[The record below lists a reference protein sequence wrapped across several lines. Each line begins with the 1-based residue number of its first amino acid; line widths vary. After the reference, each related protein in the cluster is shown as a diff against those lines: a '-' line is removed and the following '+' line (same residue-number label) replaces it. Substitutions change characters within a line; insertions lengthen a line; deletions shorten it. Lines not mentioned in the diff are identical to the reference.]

1 VSKFDVNKII
11 EESLCE
17 INIGII
23 GDKVYDKLHPENP
36 NSPENIAFKHA
47 QGFSKASNEGD
58 IEKTRFHAAGL
69 RRFFSKGDSK
79 EADQLRQE
87 TVKEATKSNSKAL
100 TYGSDE
106 YTKLAKEQSES
117 GSKEAMEKAVKSD
130 AAKAAAKKVAEE
142 NEIKAASVLSHLGK
156 SARKVGS
163 REAMKTA
170 VANDAAKAT
179 AKKAAE
185 EEDTTSVLSHLGK
198 SARKVGDDVKS
209 FGHKVADHLN
219 NLDYGKTGMLA
230 GGAIAAGLGA
240 LALRRRMKNAQRG

>member
-142 NEIKAASVLSHLGK
+142 NEIKAASAASK
-156 SARKVGS
+156 A
-163 REAMKTA
+163 
-170 VANDAAKAT
+170 AAKQVEA
-179 AKKAAE
+179 AWNKEASDASGLGRKALTKNT
-185 EEDTTSVLSHLGK
+185 EDTTSVLSHLGK

>member
-1 VSKFDVNKII
+1 MSKFDVNKII

-58 IEKTRFHAAGL
+58 IDKTRFHAAGL

-79 EADQLRQE
+79 EADRLRQE
-87 TVKEATKSNSKAL
+87 TVKEATKSNPKAL

-130 AAKAAAKKVAEE
+130 AAKAAAKKAAEE
-142 NEIKAASVLSHLGK
+142 NEINTASAASKAAAKQVEAAWNKEASDASELG
-156 SARKVGS
+156 RK
-163 REAMKTA
+163 ALTKNT
-170 VANDAAKAT
+170 
-179 AKKAAE
+179 
-185 EEDTTSVLSHLGK
+185 EDTTSVLSHLGK
-198 SARKVGDDVKS
+198 SARKVGDDIQSGVKS
-209 FGHKVADHLN
+209 FGHKVADHLG
-219 NLDYGKTGMLA
+219 NLDYGKTALA

-240 LALRRRMKNAQRG
+240 LALRRRMKNAKRE

>member
-1 VSKFDVNKII
+1 MSKFDVNKII

-36 NSPENIAFKHA
+36 KSPENIAFKHA

-69 RRFFSKGDSK
+69 RRFFPKGDSK
-79 EADQLRQE
+79 EAALLRQE
-87 TVKEATKSNSKAL
+87 TIKEATKSNSNPKAL

-106 YTKLAKEQSES
+106 YTKLAKEQSEF

-130 AAKAAAKKVAEE
+130 AAK
-142 NEIKAASVLSHLGK
+142 
-156 SARKVGS
+156 
-163 REAMKTA
+163 M
-170 VANDAAKAT
+170 
-179 AKKAAE
+179 
-185 EEDTTSVLSHLGK
+185 EDTTSVLSHLGK
-198 SARKVGDDVKS
+198 SARKVGDDIQSGVKS
-209 FGHKVADHLN
+209 FGHKTADYLG
-219 NLDYGKTGMLA
+219 NLDYGKTALA

-240 LALRRRMKNAQRG
+240 LALRRRMKKAQQR